1 MSTERRDGGHIVVG
15 VDGSPSSIAAL
26 RWAIR
31 QAKLTGSS
39 VDAVTAWQ
47 VPTAYGLAPIGED
60 AFDFEADAKK
70 ILADALNEVS
80 GTESGVVIRSSVV
93 EGNPADVL
101 VWAARGAD
109 QLVVGSR
116 GHGGLTAAL
125 LGSVSQHCVHH
136 TSCPVTVIR
145 ETGENE

>member
-1 MSTERRDGGHIVVG
+1 MSTQGRDGGRIVVG

-47 VPTAYGLAPIGED
+47 LPTAYGLAPIGED
-60 AFDFEADAKK
+60 AFDFQADAKK

-80 GTESGVVIRSSVV
+80 GTESDVVIRSSVV
-93 EGNPADVL
+93 QGNPGDVL

-109 QLVVGSR
+109 MLVVGSR
-116 GHGGLTAAL
+116 GHGGLTTAL

-136 TSCPVTVIR
+136 ASCPVMVIR
-145 ETGENE
+145 ETGENK